1 MSASVFLRARVAA
14 AAALLAAGA
23 AACADFLAAPAD
35 APARLSVSYSLSP
48 APQASGPGRA
58 FDRVDAVHVRLL
70 RGETVVLADSFAA
83 APADSGVIRGSLRLE
98 LERAEEQLRLTVELR
113 WQGRA
118 VFTGAEDVRL
128 TRGANAAAEV
138 GLLPVPAGASFAA
151 VPAFRSLGDTLRAAA
166 VVTFATGDTVPAP
179 VLSWSGPDGAVLEV
193 LPDGRLV
200 ARAEGQGRVVVVAGE
215 ARAEAVVMVRAVVAS
230 VTVSPDTA
238 TLMRADSLP
247 FRATARDARGNP
259 LVRTVTW
266 STGNAS
272 VAAVG
277 PSGTARGVAPGQAQV
292 RAAAEGVAGA
302 GQLTVVPRR
311 GAIMVDVENALNSQ
325 AVAGATVTA
334 RPGANAGES
343 APVAGTATTSA
354 AGQARLAALDEGV
367 YTLFVSAP
375 GMITAILP
383 NVTVLPD
390 TVGRQRAV
398 ISPVLPAGQTRIVL
412 TWGAEPHDLDSHL
425 TGPNGSGGRFHVY
438 FGSRRFTVDTA
449 TVVELDVD
457 ETDGFGPETITIHR
471 QFTGSYCFS
480 VHLYAGSGSLGTS
493 GAQVRVFRGSQQVAA
508 FTAPN
513 TTNRVWTVF
522 ALNGSTITPVNTTG
536 YTAPGVCP

>member
-1 MSASVFLRARVAA
+1 MRASIFFRARIAA
-14 AAALLAAGA
+14 AVALLAAGA

-35 APARLSVSYSLSP
+35 SPARLSVSYSLSP
-48 APQASGPGRA
+48 ALQANGPGRA

-83 APADSGVIRGSLRLE
+83 APADSGVIRGSLTLGLE
-98 LERAEEQLRLTVELR
+98 QAEEQLRLAVELR
-113 WQGRA
+113 WHGRA
-118 VFTGAEDVRL
+118 VFTGAEDIRL
-128 TRGANAAAEV
+128 TRGANTAAEV
-138 GLLPVPAGASFAA
+138 ALLPVPAEVSFAA
-151 VPAFRSLGDTLRAAA
+151 VPSFRSLGDTLQAAA

-179 VLSWSGPDGAVLEV
+179 ALSWSGPDGAVLEV
-193 LPDGRLV
+193 LPDGRMV
-200 ARAEGQGRVVVVAGE
+200 ARAEGQGRVVVMAGA
-215 ARAEAVVMVRAVVAS
+215 ARAEAVVTVRAVVAS
-230 VTVSPDTA
+230 VAMTPDTA
-238 TLMRADSLP
+238 TVMRADSLA
-247 FRATARDARGNP
+247 FRATARDARGNA
-259 LVRTVTW
+259 LARTLAW

-292 RAAAEGVAGA
+292 RAAVEGVTGA

-311 GAIMVDVENALNSQ
+311 GAMRVDVENALNSQ
-325 AVAGATVTA
+325 PVAGATVTA
-334 RPGANAGES
+334 RQGANAGES
-343 APVAGTATTSA
+343 APVAGMATSSA

-375 GMITAILP
+375 GMITAIVP
-383 NVTVLPD
+383 NVIVLPD
-390 TVGRQRAV
+390 AEGRQRAV

-425 TGPNGSGGRFHVY
+425 TGPDGSGGRFHVY
-438 FGSRRFTVDTA
+438 YASRRFTVDTTTA
-449 TVVELDVD
+449 VELDVD
-457 ETDGFGPETITIHR
+457 ETGGFGPETITIHR

-508 FTAPN
+508 FPAPN

-522 ALNGSTITPVNTTG
+522 ALNASTITPVNTTG
-536 YTAPGVCP
+536 STVPGVCP